1 MVNQD
6 QPQLDIA
13 PQVGT
18 FLVDIHVPEVVA
30 GKNVDLTELP
40 RHMVIKDPALGA
52 VLWALLSTANDEGMI
67 ETGSP
72 VWVGRE
78 Q

>member
-6 QPQLDIA
+6 QPQVDTAPQLGTFVLDIY
-13 PQVGT
+13 
-18 FLVDIHVPEVVA
+18 VPEVVL
-30 GKNVDLTELP
+30 GKQVDVNDLP
-40 RHMVIKDPALGA
+40 RHMIVRDPTIAAMLW
-52 VLWALLSTANDEGMI
+52 VLLFMAKEDGMI

-78 Q
+78 R

>member
-6 QPQLDIA
+6 QPQVDT
-13 PQVGT
+13 V
-18 FLVDIHVPEVVA
+18 LVDIHVPEVVD
-30 GKNVDLTELP
+30 GKKVDLTELP
-40 RHMVIKDPALGA
+40 RHILIRDRDLGA
-52 VLWALLSTANDEGMI
+52 MLWAFLTTANEQGGI

-78 Q
+78 H